1 MIFQFK
7 KIVKKKN
14 HIILESKIKSLVFLK
29 LTFRTVKTDTRGSF
43 VFISV
48 KFIHSQFNIIVSTS
62 VEQEKISEKLFKS
75 TRTPLR
81 DSEPEHLKFDLGICM
96 VLEPR

>member
-7 KIVKKKN
+7 KIVKKKKN
-14 HIILESKIKSLVFLK
+14 PHHFGKQKIKSLVFLK
-29 LTFRTVKTDTRGSF
+29 LTFRTVKTDTGGSF

-75 TRTPLR
+75 TRTP
-81 DSEPEHLKFDLGICM
+81 P
-96 VLEPR
+96 